1 MNVRGTATRDL
12 PVDPDALFE
21 TLVNPQKLPEWN
33 KAITRVIDSPAT
45 LEPGDEW
52 VVEMSAL
59 GRRWASRSHV
69 KVLDPTTRRFEYT
82 SQTDDGNPSYATCS
96 WVVSKA
102 SGGSRVS
109 VSWQLNPH
117 TFWRRALLVRVRH
130 DQLMKSEVPTS
141 LAALGAA
148 VSESTTHGG

>member
-1 MNVRGTATRDL
+1 MNVRGTSSRDL

-33 KAITRVIDSPAT
+33 TAITRVIDSPAT
-45 LEPGDEW
+45 LEPGGEW

-59 GRRWASRSHV
+59 AQRWPSRSQV
-69 KVLDPTTRRFEYT
+69 KVLDRTTRRFEYT
-82 SQTDDGNPSYATCS
+82 SQSDDGNPSSATWS
-96 WVVSKA
+96 WVVSEVR
-102 SGGSRVS
+102 GGSRVS
-109 VSWQLNPH
+109 VSWQLNPK

-130 DQLMKSEVPTS
+130 HQLMKSEVPTS

-148 VSESTTHGG
+148 VSESTTPGG

>member
-1 MNVRGTATRDL
+1 MNIRATASRDL

-21 TLVNPQKLPEWN
+21 TVVDPQKLPEWN

-59 GRRWASRSHV
+59 AQRWPSRSQV
-69 KVLDPTTRRFEYT
+69 KVLDRTTRRFEYI
-82 SQTDDGNPSYATCS
+82 SQSDDGNPSYATWT
-96 WVVSKA
+96 WVVSETRD
-102 SGGSRVS
+102 GSTVS
-109 VSWQLNPH
+109 VSWQLNPK
-117 TFWRRALLVRVRH
+117 TFWRRALLARVRH
-130 DQLMKSEVPTS
+130 QQLMKSEVPTS

-148 VSESTTHGG
+148 VPEPTTHGG

>member
-1 MNVRGTATRDL
+1 MNIRATASRDL

-21 TLVNPQKLPEWN
+21 TVVDPQKLPEWN

-59 GRRWASRSHV
+59 AQRWPSRSQV
-69 KVLDPTTRRFEYT
+69 KVLDRTTRRFEYI
-82 SQTDDGNPSYATCS
+82 SQSDDGNPSYATWT
-96 WVVSKA
+96 WVVSETRD
-102 SGGSRVS
+102 GSTVS
-109 VSWQLNPH
+109 VSWQLNPK
-117 TFWRRALLVRVRH
+117 TFWRRALLARVRH
-130 DQLMKSEVPTS
+130 QQLMKSEVPTS

-148 VSESTTHGG
+148 VPEPPHP

>member
-1 MNVRGTATRDL
+1 MNIRGTASRNL

-21 TLVNPQKLPEWN
+21 TLIDPQKLPEWN
-33 KAITRVIDSPAT
+33 KAITRVIDSPVT

-59 GRRWASRSHV
+59 AQRWPSRSQV
-69 KVLDPTTRRFEYT
+69 KVLDRTTRRFEYT
-82 SQTDDGNPSYATCS
+82 SQSDDGNPSYATWS
-96 WVVSKA
+96 WVVSQA
-102 SGGSRVS
+102 RDGSTVS
-109 VSWQLNPH
+109 VTWQLNPK

-130 DQLMKSEVPTS
+130 QQLMKSEVPTS

-148 VSESTTHGG
+148 VSEPTTHSG